1 MKSIFPPSLPFLNR
15 PFGNE
20 FGVLLL
26 YQGWGS
32 VPSTGLQDG
41 LFPPPTGKGIHGARE
56 QEEPVSNI
64 QLGKGVFPSTCR
76 MLSPELCPTIPE
88 PGKSPGAAGAEGIP
102 ASTFPVFWCI
112 PAWESSRGTAGCLS
126 CPWVAVRK
134 VRPLRGHPSP
144 LLPLLA
150 WAVSVP
156 PQALPGLWLREGAL
170 RLQHSFSFFLIIR
183 PVNWKSFV
191 SSFYFY
197 FCIIVYSE

>member
-32 VPSTGLQDG
+32 VPTSH
-41 LFPPPTGKGIHGARE
+41 GKGN
-56 QEEPVSNI
+56 SW
-64 QLGKGVFPSTCR
+64 GKGAGRACVQHPAGKRSVPFHLQNAQPR
-76 MLSPELCPTIPE
+76 AMPDPE

-134 VRPLRGHPSP
+134 VSPLRGHPSP

-170 RLQHSFSFFLIIR
+170 RLQHSFSFL
-183 PVNWKSFV
+183 
-191 SSFYFY
+191 SSLW
-197 FCIIVYSE
+197 I